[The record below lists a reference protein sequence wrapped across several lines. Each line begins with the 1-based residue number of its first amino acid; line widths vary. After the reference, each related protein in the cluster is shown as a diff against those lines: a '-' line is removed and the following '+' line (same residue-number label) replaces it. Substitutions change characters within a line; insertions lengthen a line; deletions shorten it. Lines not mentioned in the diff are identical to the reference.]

1 MIYIHKIKSKDLHYK
16 LSLFIRMDEKYQKKS
31 VYVSR
36 SNQIKI
42 DYNQI
47 IHFSVMFNHNYMK
60 NILSNNLFI
69 LSFSLQFGFD
79 PYARLAAW
87 IVTQIKVLIYKIIK
101 GP

>member
-42 DYNQI
+42 ECI
-47 IHFSVMFNHNYMK
+47 
-60 NILSNNLFI
+60 
-69 LSFSLQFGFD
+69 
-79 PYARLAAW
+79 
-87 IVTQIKVLIYKIIK
+87 
-101 GP
+101 